1 MKAYDDGPRLLADV
15 GGTNARFALEIGPQ
29 SIEAVAVLSCDDFEN
44 LHAAMRAYLA
54 QVADVVGTYGP
65 VRHAA
70 IAIANPVD
78 GDVVNM
84 VNRHW
89 SFSVEALR
97 AEAALETLLVE
108 NDFAALAMALPHLDS
123 GQYRQVGSGVGQRG
137 RPLGL
142 IGPGTGLGVAGLIPI
157 GSGWIPLPSEAG
169 HATFSPADDVEVE
182 LLRALWNERR
192 HVAREHRHISC
203 ERLLSGSGLEAI
215 HRVLSKSDL
224 PAHEIT
230 RAALDGDSAVCI
242 EAVMRFCAIL
252 GTVAGNVA
260 LAFGATGGV
269 YIGGGIVPRFG
280 ELFDQSPFR
289 ARFEDK
295 GRMNS
300 FVAPIPTYLIT
311 EKYPAFPGISAMLAE
326 RLVSQQ

>member
-15 GGTNARFALEIGPQ
+15 GGTNARFALETGPR
-29 SIEAVAVLSCDDFEN
+29 SIAVVAVLRCDDFEN
-44 LHAAMRAYLA
+44 LHAAIRAYLT
-54 QVADVVGTYGP
+54 QVADVVGRYGP

-97 AEAALETLLVE
+97 TEAALETLLVE
-108 NDFAALAMALPHLDS
+108 NDFAALAMALPHLDA
-123 GQYRQVGSGVGQRG
+123 GQCRQVGSGGGQRG

-157 GSGWIPLPSEAG
+157 GPGWVPLPSEAG
-169 HATFSPADDVEVE
+169 HATFAPADDVEVD
-182 LLRALWNERR
+182 LLRALWNERG
-192 HVAREHRHISC
+192 HVSC

-215 HRVLSKSDL
+215 HRVLSGSDL

-230 RAALDGDSAVCI
+230 RAALDGDSDVCI

-280 ELFDQSPFR
+280 ALFDRSPFR

-295 GRMNS
+295 GRMSS

>member
-15 GGTNARFALEIGPQ
+15 GGTNARFALEIGPR

-44 LHAAMRAYLA
+44 LHAAMQAYLA
-54 QVADVVGTYGP
+54 QVTDIVGTYGS

-84 VNRHW
+84 VNRNW

-97 AEAALETLLVE
+97 AEAALETLLVQ

-123 GQYRQVGSGVGQRG
+123 GQYRQVGGGVGQCG

-157 GSGWIPLPSEAG
+157 GPRWVPLPSEAG
-169 HATFSPADDVEVE
+169 HATFAPTDGVEVD

-192 HVAREHRHISC
+192 HVSC

-215 HRVLSKSDL
+215 YSLLSGSDL

-230 RAALDGDSAVCI
+230 RAALDGDSALCI
-242 EAVMRFCAIL
+242 EAVTRFCAIL

-260 LAFGATGGV
+260 LAFGATGGM

-280 ELFDQSPFR
+280 ELFDRSPFR
-289 ARFEDK
+289 ARFEEK

-326 RLVSQQ
+326 RLGSQQ

>member
-1 MKAYDDGPRLLADV
+1 MKPYDDGPRLLADV
-15 GGTNARFALEIGPQ
+15 GGTNARFALETGPR
-29 SIEAVAVLSCDDFEN
+29 SIEAVTVLPCDDFEN
-44 LHAAMRAYLA
+44 LHAAIRAYLA
-54 QVADVVGTYGP
+54 QVADIVGTYGR

-84 VNRHW
+84 VNRNW
-89 SFSVEALR
+89 SFSVAALR
-97 AEAALETLLVE
+97 ADAALETLLVE

-123 GQYRQVGSGVGQRG
+123 GQVRQVGGGAGRRG

-142 IGPGTGLGVAGLIPI
+142 IGPGTGLGVAGLIPT
-157 GSGWIPLPSEAG
+157 GPGWTPLPSEAG
-169 HATFSPADDVEVE
+169 HATFSPTDDVEVDI
-182 LLRALWNERR
+182 LRALWNGRG
-192 HVAREHRHISC
+192 HVSC
-203 ERLLSGSGLEAI
+203 ERLLSGPGLEAI
-215 HRVLSKSDL
+215 HRVLSGSDL
-224 PAHEIT
+224 PAHDIT
-230 RAALDGDSAVCI
+230 RAALDGDSASCV

-260 LAFGATGGV
+260 LAFGATGGM

-280 ELFDQSPFR
+280 ALFDRSPFR

-295 GRMNS
+295 GRMHS

-311 EKYPAFPGISAMLAE
+311 EKYPAFPGISAMLAA
-326 RLVSQQ
+326 RLAGQQ

>member
-15 GGTNARFALEIGPQ
+15 GGTNARFALETGPR
-29 SIEAVAVLSCDDFEN
+29 SIEAVAVLRCDDFEN
-44 LHAAMRAYLA
+44 LHAAIRAYLT
-54 QVADVVGTYGP
+54 QVADVVGRDGP

-108 NDFAALAMALPHLDS
+108 NDFAALAMALPHLDA
-123 GQYRQVGSGVGQRG
+123 GQCRQVGSGVGQRG

-157 GSGWIPLPSEAG
+157 GPGWAPLPSEAG
-169 HATFSPADDVEVE
+169 HATFAPADDVEVD
-182 LLRALWNERR
+182 LLRALWNERG
-192 HVAREHRHISC
+192 HVSC

-215 HRVLSKSDL
+215 HRVLSGSDL

-280 ELFDQSPFR
+280 ALFDRSPFR